1 MKTTKSYEEFA
12 QLSDEEKKGYYET
25 LVREHDMYHRW
36 WFEGEKNLNEVIGQR
51 DAEIERVSMLKKGI
65 SVKLQEILDEHNAI
79 VEVKNSWLKDF
90 VRCYT
95 IEELNAV
102 KSDMLRYELENND
115 NGSFSDDLKGEILA
129 IIESTKDH
137 GNEEGTDESAD

>member
-1 MKTTKSYEEFA
+1 MKTTKNYEEFA

-25 LVREHDMYHRW
+25 LVGEHDMYYRW

-51 DAEIERVSMLKKGI
+51 DAEIEHVSMLKKGI
-65 SVKLQEILDEHNAI
+65 SVKLQEILEEHNAI
-79 VEVKNSWLKDF
+79 VEVKNAWLRDF
-90 VRCYT
+90 VRCFT
-95 IEELNAV
+95 VEELNAV
-102 KSDMLRYELENND
+102 KSDMLRYELDNND

-137 GNEEGTDESAD
+137 GNEEGTDGSAD